1 MHGASSSNVK
11 AVVEL
16 LLDRG
21 ADVNARGDLGYTP
34 LHQAAYWNEDPAVI
48 ELLLD
53 HGADINAVSDF
64 GYTAINRAAAGVA
77 VPAVVELLLERGASQ
92 QINHNAE

>member
-1 MHGASSSNVK
+1 M
-11 AVVEL
+11 
-16 LLDRG
+16 
-21 ADVNARGDLGYTP
+21 
-34 LHQAAYWNEDPAVI
+34 I

-64 GYTAINRAAAGVA
+64 GYTAINRATAGVA